1 MGDAAGTFT
10 TDDLVALLADA
21 GEVDAGV
28 EVLEA
33 IRAHDQASAQTMRLQ
48 ARLFAAEAP
57 DAGRRREVLL
67 RLRDGR
73 VDGLAREGALLEAC
87 VALRLLNR
95 EFPDEPMWAEKLSRI
110 EDLLLPL
117 PNLHGDA
124 RRADVDALI
133 ALGRTREA
141 WELLREMVTDSP
153 NELELSRRA
162 DALRA
167 LLFEPMHTRPYR
179 EGDEESAR
187 LTDPDEALAQAEHD
201 VAEGDLRGALR
212 RLDNLAPSRA
222 DAARWVRYRDAL
234 DELVSVIEADDGLDQ
249 GSNEEETARIG
260 GAEVVDLK
268 IRAGAL
274 REAREDAV
282 RRLAT
287 HPGATEESLLLRR
300 ISALDELLGGPTRS
314 AVVAAPPPVVAAP
327 SPAVPAASIEVEIV
341 RDPPRAE
348 EDEDLTKRRLSL
360 PSAPPST
367 PEGVVEVKRRRIV
380 RLGEG

>member
-1 MGDAAGTFT
+1 MGDAAASFT

-33 IRAHDQASAQTMRLQ
+33 IRAHDRTSAQTTRLQ

-57 DAGRRREVLL
+57 GAERRREVLVQ
-67 RLRDGR
+67 LRDGR
-73 VDGLAREGALLEAC
+73 VDALARQGALLEAC

-95 EFPDEPMWAEKLSRI
+95 EFPDEPMWADKLSLL
-110 EDLLLPL
+110 EDLLIPL

-153 NELELSRRA
+153 NEFELSRRA
-162 DALRA
+162 DALRS

-179 EGDEESAR
+179 EGEEEPSR
-187 LTDPDEALAQAEHD
+187 NTDPDDALAQAERD
-201 VAEGDLRGALR
+201 VAAGDLRSALG
-212 RLDNLAPSRA
+212 RLAHLAPSRS

-234 DELVSVIEADDGLDQ
+234 DELVAVIEADDGVPS
-249 GSNEEETARIG
+249 GSQEEETARIG
-260 GAEVVDLK
+260 ATEVVDLK

-274 REAREDAV
+274 REAREDAL
-282 RRLAT
+282 RRIGS

-300 ISALDELLGGPTRS
+300 ISALDELLGGPS
-314 AVVAAPPPVVAAP
+314 APAVVAAPPP
-327 SPAVPAASIEVEIV
+327 AVPSASLEVEIV
-341 RDPPRAE
+341 RDPPRME
-348 EDEDLTKRRLSL
+348 EDDDPTRRRASL
-360 PSAPPST
+360 PSSPD
-367 PEGVVEVKRRRIV
+367 GVVEVKRRRIV

>member
-10 TDDLVALLADA
+10 ADDLVALLADA

-33 IRAHDQASAQTMRLQ
+33 LRAHDPTSSQTMRLQ

-57 DAGRRREVLL
+57 SPERRREVLL

-95 EFPDEPMWAEKLSRI
+95 EFPEEPMWAEKLSRI

-179 EGDEESAR
+179 EGDEQPTR
-187 LTDPDEALAQAEHD
+187 LTDPDEALAQAEQD

-212 RLDNLAPSRA
+212 RLDHLAPSKS

-234 DELVSVIEADDGLDQ
+234 DELVSVIEADDGLEQ
-249 GSNEEETARIG
+249 GSNEDETARIG

-300 ISALDELLGGPTRS
+300 ISALDELLGGPVRP
-314 AVVAAPPPVVAAP
+314 VLVAPPPAVAAP

-348 EDEDLTKRRLSL
+348 EDDDPTKRRASL
-360 PSAPPST
+360 PSSPD
-367 PEGVVEVKRRRIV
+367 GVVEVKRRRIV

>member
-33 IRAHDQASAQTMRLQ
+33 IRAHDQASSQTMRLQ

-57 DAGRRREVLL
+57 DAARRREVLL

-73 VDGLAREGALLEAC
+73 VDVLAREGALLEAC

-95 EFPDEPMWAEKLSRI
+95 EFPEEPMWAEKLSRI

-179 EGDEESAR
+179 EGDEEPAR
-187 LTDPDEALAQAEHD
+187 LTDPDQALAQAEQD

-212 RLDNLAPSRA
+212 RLGHLSPSRA

-274 REAREDAV
+274 REAREDAA

-287 HPGATEESLLLRR
+287 HPGSTEESLLLRR
-300 ISALDELLGGPTRS
+300 ISALDELLGGPTRP
-314 AVVAAPPPVVAAP
+314 ALAAAPPPVVVAP

-348 EDEDLTKRRLSL
+348 DDDDPTKRRASL
-360 PSAPPST
+360 PSSPD
-367 PEGVVEVKRRRIV
+367 GVVEVKRRRIV